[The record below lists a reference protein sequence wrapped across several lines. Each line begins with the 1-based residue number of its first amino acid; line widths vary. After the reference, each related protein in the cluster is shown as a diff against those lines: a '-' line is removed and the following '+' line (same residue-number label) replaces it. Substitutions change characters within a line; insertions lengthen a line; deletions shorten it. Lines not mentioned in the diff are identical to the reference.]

1 MKTNQVIHIFALK
14 SRGNKTSDINF
25 NDILSKIL
33 IEFHVS
39 QMINEIYLKGK
50 CPIKANYKTT
60 CAMLWLLFQLWYLFC
75 VEKNVSSESC
85 DWTAPY
91 FSVFLRK
98 KKKKTE
104 RVDLEKCRRQ
114 AVLIIT
120 SSYTRLRMTQWTH
133 LNTLNVPGISKYLSH
148 AERRTENN
156 ASIYF
161 TGWVGWWGGEKCAE
175 LPLPSPLTHIWHERD
190 KGIT

>member
-1 MKTNQVIHIFALK
+1 MKTYQVIHIFALK
-14 SRGNKTSDINF
+14 SRGNKTSNINF

-33 IEFHVS
+33 TEFHVS

-98 KKKKTE
+98 KKKKNWAGRPREMQETSCANYNLLVYKTSHDTMNTLEYTE
-104 RVDLEKCRRQ
+104 RTWHFK
-114 AVLIIT
+114 VLKSRGKT
-120 SSYTRLRMTQWTH
+120 NW
-133 LNTLNVPGISKYLSH
+133 K
-148 AERRTENN
+148 
-156 ASIYF
+156 
-161 TGWVGWWGGEKCAE
+161 
-175 LPLPSPLTHIWHERD
+175 
-190 KGIT
+190 

>member
-33 IEFHVS
+33 TEFHVS

-75 VEKNVSSESC
+75 VEKKG
-85 DWTAPY
+85 
-91 FSVFLRK
+91 FLGELRLNCALFFGFFEGK

-104 RVDLEKCRRQ
+104 RVDLKKCRRQ

-120 SSYTRLRMTQWTH
+120 SSYTRLRMTQ
-133 LNTLNVPGISKYLSH
+133 
-148 AERRTENN
+148 
-156 ASIYF
+156 
-161 TGWVGWWGGEKCAE
+161 
-175 LPLPSPLTHIWHERD
+175 
-190 KGIT
+190 

>member
-33 IEFHVS
+33 TEFHVS

-75 VEKNVSSESC
+75 VEKKG
-85 DWTAPY
+85 
-91 FSVFLRK
+91 FLGELRLNCALFFGFFEGK
-98 KKKKTE
+98 KKKNWAGRPQEMQETSCANYNLLVYKTSHDTMSTLEYTE
-104 RVDLEKCRRQ
+104 RTWHFK
-114 AVLIIT
+114 VLKSRGKT
-120 SSYTRLRMTQWTH
+120 NW
-133 LNTLNVPGISKYLSH
+133 K
-148 AERRTENN
+148 
-156 ASIYF
+156 
-161 TGWVGWWGGEKCAE
+161 
-175 LPLPSPLTHIWHERD
+175 
-190 KGIT
+190 

>member
-1 MKTNQVIHIFALK
+1 MKTYQVIHIFALK
-14 SRGNKTSDINF
+14 SRGNKTSNINF

-33 IEFHVS
+33 TEFHVS

-75 VEKNVSSESC
+75 VEKKC
-85 DWTAPY
+85 
-91 FSVFLRK
+91 FLGELRLNCALFFGFFEG
-98 KKKKTE
+98 KKKTE

-120 SSYTRLRMTQWTH
+120 SSYTRLRMTQ
-133 LNTLNVPGISKYLSH
+133 
-148 AERRTENN
+148 
-156 ASIYF
+156 
-161 TGWVGWWGGEKCAE
+161 
-175 LPLPSPLTHIWHERD
+175 
-190 KGIT
+190 

>member
-33 IEFHVS
+33 TEFHVS

-75 VEKNVSSESC
+75 VEKMFPRRVATE
-85 DWTAPY
+85 
-91 FSVFLRK
+91 LRPIFRFFWGGK
-98 KKKKTE
+98 KKKNWAGRPREVQETSCANYNLLVYKTSHDTMNTLEYTE
-104 RVDLEKCRRQ
+104 R
-114 AVLIIT
+114 T
-120 SSYTRLRMTQWTH
+120 
-133 LNTLNVPGISKYLSH
+133 
-148 AERRTENN
+148 
-156 ASIYF
+156 
-161 TGWVGWWGGEKCAE
+161 
-175 LPLPSPLTHIWHERD
+175 WHFKLLKSRG
-190 KGIT
+190 KTNWK

>member
-1 MKTNQVIHIFALK
+1 MPYKGELQNNMRDVVVVVSTLVSFLCWKKCFLGELRLNCALFF
-14 SRGNKTSDINF
+14 GF
-25 NDILSKIL
+25 
-33 IEFHVS
+33 
-39 QMINEIYLKGK
+39 
-50 CPIKANYKTT
+50 
-60 CAMLWLLFQLWYLFC
+60 
-75 VEKNVSSESC
+75 
-85 DWTAPY
+85 
-91 FSVFLRK
+91 FLRKK

-148 AERRTENN
+148 AERRSENN

-161 TGWVGWWGGEKCAE
+161 TGWVGWWGGEKCTE

>member
-1 MKTNQVIHIFALK
+1 MKTYQVIHIFALK
-14 SRGNKTSDINF
+14 SRGNKTSNINF

-33 IEFHVS
+33 TEFHVS

-75 VEKNVSSESC
+75 VEKKC
-85 DWTAPY
+85 
-91 FSVFLRK
+91 FLGELRLNCALFFGFFGG

-120 SSYTRLRMTQWTH
+120 SSYTRLRMTQ
-133 LNTLNVPGISKYLSH
+133 
-148 AERRTENN
+148 
-156 ASIYF
+156 
-161 TGWVGWWGGEKCAE
+161 
-175 LPLPSPLTHIWHERD
+175 
-190 KGIT
+190 

>member
-33 IEFHVS
+33 TEFHVS

-75 VEKNVSSESC
+75 VEKMFPRRVATE
-85 DWTAPY
+85 
-91 FSVFLRK
+91 LRPIFRFFWGE

-133 LNTLNVPGISKYLSH
+133 LNTLNVPGISKY
-148 AERRTENN
+148 
-156 ASIYF
+156 
-161 TGWVGWWGGEKCAE
+161 
-175 LPLPSPLTHIWHERD
+175 
-190 KGIT
+190 